1 MLLLYFYMIRCS
13 VTDSSLMTVIEISAL
28 YCSGVH
34 NIIQQYSFRNGLINL
49 CCSWYEVKF
58 WACDGVVA
66 RWRCA
71 VTTHSWVEAYRTYL
85 ASYLWNTSSS
95 ECVIPPQRHQSHQL
109 MQQTVR
115 QNAVGQMM
123 YLVSYVTMA
132 RDFHEG
138 LLSRAYTAMLLTAQ
152 SASEY
157 DIFILVLVFVITD

>member
-1 MLLLYFYMIRCS
+1 
-13 VTDSSLMTVIEISAL
+13 
-28 YCSGVH
+28 
-34 NIIQQYSFRNGLINL
+34 
-49 CCSWYEVKF
+49 
-58 WACDGVVA
+58 
-66 RWRCA
+66 
-71 VTTHSWVEAYRTYL
+71 
-85 ASYLWNTSSS
+85 
-95 ECVIPPQRHQSHQL
+95 